1 MCGRLVSQM
10 YNAKS
15 WLHFLLSCFSFIYI
29 GMACGQNALR
39 VSDNDLLGK
48 REALQERLLELQL
61 TIGQYD
67 PALVETL
74 TSLAESSSSL
84 HLYTEASALLDR
96 SLQIQRVSSGL
107 LAQEQ
112 IPLVVAKMDIAVL
125 MGDWETVNASISYL
139 EWLLIEKNVTE
150 GDVLIQYLVKLSEFH
165 LKGVNEDIL
174 DRQAFHYQQASK
186 YTYQALS
193 IGQFF
198 WGSKDFR
205 LIDLYYGLLKQFYL
219 QSAAVERA
227 DETAYA
233 LRAIVPGS
241 SWVKP
246 RRIVQSRFYQAGLR
260 LLSDIRDIIRLTKPS
275 SPESLAMVDLYIADW
290 HVIFDKTQALVA
302 YKNAF
307 VKLGDAGVSSKE
319 LDLLFSEPK
328 ILPVPTFYAEV
339 SNALAASYFSESELK
354 SWDSKGVNLQLDFQE
369 WSESM
374 SKIAQP
380 DKIRS
385 AKSLKQ
391 NRSKSMQLHFC
402 LSGLNKVSHWVRGR
416 YRTNLS
422 VANGFHAFGSENE
435 MTFDTKF
442 IDDNFSLL
450 HFRPRLKEGI
460 AQNSEGLLLFQ
471 GLSN

>member
-1 MCGRLVSQM
+1 MCET
-10 YNAKS
+10 KS
-15 WLHFLLSCFSFIYI
+15 WLPLLLICFSLIFA
-29 GMACGQNALR
+29 GAASSQNALR
-39 VSDNDLLGK
+39 VSDSDLLTK
-48 REALQERLLELQL
+48 REALQQKLLELQS
-61 TIGQYD
+61 TIGPYD
-67 PALVETL
+67 PVLVETL
-74 TSLAESSSSL
+74 SSLAASSASL
-84 HLYTEASALLDR
+84 NLYSEASALLDR
-96 SLQIQRVSSGL
+96 SLQVQRVSSGL

-112 IPLVVAKMDIAVL
+112 IPLVVAKMDMAAL

-150 GDVLIQYLVKLSEFH
+150 GDDLIQYLVKLSEFH
-165 LKGVNEDIL
+165 LRGVNEDIL

-193 IGQFF
+193 IGKIF
-198 WGSKDFR
+198 WGFTDLR
-205 LIDLYYGLLKQFYL
+205 LINLHYGLVKQFYL

-246 RRIVQSRFYQAGLR
+246 RRIVQSRFYRAGLR
-260 LLSDIRDIIRLTKPS
+260 LLSDIREIIRLAKPAS
-275 SPESLAMVDLYIADW
+275 AESLAMVDLYIADW
-290 HVIFDKTQALVA
+290 HVIFDKTKAVVA
-302 YKNAF
+302 YRNAF
-307 VKLGDAGVSSKE
+307 AKLGDAGVSSKE

-339 SNALAASYFSESELK
+339 SDALAASFFSESELK
-354 SWDSKGVNLQLDFQE
+354 SRDSKDVYLQLDFQQ

-374 SKIAQP
+374 SKILHP
-380 DKIRS
+380 DKMRP

-391 NRSKSMQLHFC
+391 NRSTSMQLRFC

-422 VANGFHAFGSENE
+422 VANGFYAFGSENDL
-435 MTFDTKF
+435 TFDAKF

-460 AQNSEGLLLFQ
+460 AQNSEGALLFQ

>member
-1 MCGRLVSQM
+1 MFGRLLTQM

-15 WLHFLLSCFSFIYI
+15 WLHFFLSCFCLIYV

-67 PALVETL
+67 PVLVETL
-74 TSLAESSSSL
+74 SSLAESSASL
-84 HLYTEASALLDR
+84 HLYSEARALLDR

-112 IPLVVAKMDIAVL
+112 IPIVLAKMDLAAFT
-125 MGDWETVNASISYL
+125 GDWETVNASISYL
-139 EWLLIEKNVTE
+139 EWLLIEKSVAN
-150 GDVLIQYLVKLSEFH
+150 GDDLIQYLVQLSEFH
-165 LKGVNEDIL
+165 LRGVKEDVL
-174 DRQAFHYQQASK
+174 DRRAFHYQEASK

-193 IGQFF
+193 IGKIF
-198 WGSKDFR
+198 WGSRDLR
-205 LIDLYYGLLKQFYL
+205 LINLYYGLVKQFYL

-246 RRIVQSRFYQAGLR
+246 RRIVQSRFYRAGLR
-260 LLSDIRDIIRLTKPS
+260 LLSDIRDIIRYAKPAS
-275 SPESLAMVDLYIADW
+275 AESLAMVDLYIADW

-302 YKNAF
+302 YRNASA
-307 VKLGDAGVSSKE
+307 KLGDAGVSSKE

-339 SNALAASYFSESELK
+339 SNALAAGYFFKSELK
-354 SWDSKGVNLQLDFQE
+354 SGSPKGSNLQLDFQE

-374 SKIAQP
+374 LMMLQP
-380 DKIRS
+380 NKMRS
-385 AKSLKQ
+385 AESLKQ
-391 NRSKSMQLHFC
+391 NRSSSMHLRFC
-402 LSGLNKVSHWVRGR
+402 LNGLNKVSHWVRGR

-422 VANGFHAFGSENE
+422 VANGLDACGNDH
-435 MTFDTKF
+435 DTTYDKEF
-442 IDDNFSLL
+442 IEDNFTLL
-450 HFRPRLKEGI
+450 HFRPRLKDGV
-460 AQNSEGLLLFQ
+460 AQPSEGLLLF
-471 GLSN
+471 